1 MPRTARAASRSP
13 YSVHPAVKMV
23 EKWVATLKEK
33 TGRDMEEWLALLRK
47 EGPAEETAQRQWL
60 KKKHGLGTNSAWWL
74 AARTAGK
81 GWEDGD
87 PAAYL
92 AAAPKYVDAMY
103 AGARSGLRPLHDR
116 LVALARALG
125 DDVKVCPC
133 TTVVPLYRNH
143 VFAQVKPATRTRI
156 DFGYALRDTKPT
168 ARLLDTGGFAKKDRI
183 THRIPISSP
192 SDIDAEVERW
202 LRKAYAMDA

>member
-1 MPRTARAASRSP
+1 MPKAARVASRP
-13 YSVHPAVKMV
+13 LYAVHPAVKMV
-23 EKWVATLKEK
+23 EKWVATLREK
-33 TGRDMEEWLALLRK
+33 TGRDMDGWLALIRK
-47 EGPAEETAQRQWL
+47 EGPAGAVPRRDWL
-60 KKKHGLGTNSAWWL
+60 KKTHGLGTNSASWL
-74 AARTAGK
+74 AARVEGR

-87 PAAYL
+87 PRAYL

-103 AGARSGLRPLHDR
+103 AGARASLRPLHDR
-116 LVALARALG
+116 LIALARSLG
-125 DDVKVCPC
+125 DDVRVCPC

-143 VFAQVKPATRTRI
+143 VIAQVKPATRTRI

-168 ARLLDTGGFAKKDRI
+168 SRLLDTGGFAKKDRI
-183 THRIPISSP
+183 RHRIAISSL